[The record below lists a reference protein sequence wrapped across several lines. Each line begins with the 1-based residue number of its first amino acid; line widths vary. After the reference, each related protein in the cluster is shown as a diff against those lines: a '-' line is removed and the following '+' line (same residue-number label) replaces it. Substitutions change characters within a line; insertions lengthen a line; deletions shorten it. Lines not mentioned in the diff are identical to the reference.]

1 MKKTYCLLACI
12 ICFAMV
18 SCQKEEPEPEKE
30 TGTLHLDI
38 GVLISVKERASLYK
52 AAPVIDEFNVHIYR
66 ADDTEVLTFEN
77 VSDMPAN
84 IELET
89 GDYYVIAY
97 SDNNLPAEFE
107 NPYDYGLTETF
118 TISSNMQQQVE
129 VNCQM
134 ANTIVSVVYSD
145 NIINNFS
152 LFTCT
157 VSSGAGSLVYSGNE
171 TRWGYFQTLPL
182 DILAELTYSK
192 PDGTEVTKTMSGSI
206 PSPVPNMHYEIYVD
220 ASIDEGMAS
229 FQVIMDETAV
239 AVEIVNLT
247 SGPVVPPAGAV
258 AYGDL
263 LITEIMANP
272 SALSDTE
279 GEWFEIY
286 NNSDHAISLQNL
298 IIGRDDINI
307 HTITDPIELAPSAYL
322 VLSRTDLSTSVA
334 DEYIYGSDITLSNTG
349 AILSIYNE
357 GTEAATGALIFG
369 LDYGEAS
376 FPEGTGA
383 SIALNPNMLNSSD
396 ALLGSSWCTSTSAYS
411 TGDLGTPGAVNDACQ

>member
-1 MKKTYCLLACI
+1 MKNIFRLMMCLVCI
-12 ICFAMV
+12 VLI
-18 SCQKEEPEPEKE
+18 SCQKEEPEPKKE

-52 AAPVIDEFNVHIYR
+52 AAPVIDEFNVHIFR
-66 ADDTEVLTFEN
+66 ADNTEVFAFEN

-107 NPYDYGLTETF
+107 NPYYYGITDPF
-118 TISSNMQQQVE
+118 TISSNMQQAVQ

-145 NIINNFS
+145 NIHTNFS
-152 LFTCT
+152 SYSCT
-157 VSSGAGSLVYSGNE
+157 VSSQAGSLIYTGNE
-171 TRWGYFQTLPL
+171 TRWGYFQTMPL
-182 DILAELTYSK
+182 DILAELVYTK
-192 PDGTEVTKTMSGSI
+192 PDGSEITRTMTGAI
-206 PSPVPNMHYEIYVD
+206 PSPLPNMHYEIFVD

-239 AVEIVNLT
+239 AVVSINLT
-247 SGPVVPPAGAV
+247 DGPVIPPSGAV
-258 AYGDL
+258 AYGEIL
-263 LITEIMANP
+263 VTEVMANP

-286 NNSDHAISLQNL
+286 NNSDHLINLQNL
-298 IIGRDDINI
+298 IIGRDDANI
-307 HTITDPIELAPSAYL
+307 HTITDAIELAPSAYL
-322 VLSRTDLSTSVA
+322 VLSRTDLSTSVSN
-334 DEYIYGSDITLSNTG
+334 EYIYGSDITLSNTG
-349 AILSIYNE
+349 AVLSIYNE
-357 GTEAATGALIFG
+357 GSESAPGALIFA
-369 LDYGEAS
+369 LDYGGVD

-383 SIALNPNMLNSSD
+383 SICLDPGLLNATD
-396 ALLGSSWCTSTSAYS
+396 APLGSSWCISTSVFS
-411 TGDLGTPGAVNDACQ
+411 TGDLGTPGLVNDLCQ

>member
-1 MKKTYCLLACI
+1 MACI
-12 ICFAMV
+12 ICFAMI
-18 SCQKEEPEPEKE
+18 SCQKEEPDPEKE

-52 AAPVIDEFNVHIYR
+52 AAPVLDEFNVHIYR
-66 ADDTEVLTFEN
+66 ADDTEVVAFEN
-77 VSDMPAN
+77 VSDMPAG

-97 SDNNLPAEFE
+97 SDNNFPAEFE
-107 NPYDYGLTETF
+107 NPYYYGLTETF

-129 VNCQM
+129 VNCPM

-145 NIINNFS
+145 NIISNFS

-157 VSSGAGSLVYSGNE
+157 VSSGGGSLVYSGNE

-182 DILAELTYSK
+182 DILAELTYTK

-206 PSPVPNMHYEIYVD
+206 PSPVPNMHYEIFVD
-220 ASIDEGMAS
+220 AAIEEGMAS
-229 FQVIMDETAV
+229 FQVIMDETAI
-239 AVEIVNLT
+239 AVEVVNL
-247 SGPVVPPAGAV
+247 SDGSVIPPGGAV

-286 NNSDHAISLQNL
+286 NNSDHVISLQNL

-307 HTITDPIELAPSAYL
+307 HTITDLIELAPSAYL

-357 GTEAATGALIFG
+357 GTEAAPGALIFA

-383 SIALNPNMLNSSD
+383 SITLNPVLLNAAD
-396 ALLGSSWCTSTSAYS
+396 AILGSSWCTSSSAYS